1 MEQKFLVDAMLGKL
15 ARWLRILGYDTE
27 YVRYLDDPQIIAL
40 ARYQKR
46 TLLTKDRK
54 MAQKA
59 PNIAY
64 LVKSVEWEKQ
74 VKEIIQVFHLNAD
87 YLLSRCPE
95 CNQKLIKISPA
106 EAKSLV
112 PLFVAHTFQQ
122 FKKCPQCQQVYWNGT
137 HWQRIAKLCHE
148 FLKSQ

>member
-46 TLLTKDRK
+46 TLLTKDLTMVQR
-54 MAQKA
+54 A
-59 PNIAY
+59 PDITY
-64 LVKSVEWEKQ
+64 LVKSEKWESQ
-74 VKEIIQVFHLNAD
+74 VKETIQVFRLNAD
-87 YLLSRCPE
+87 SFLSRCPE
-95 CNQKLIKISPA
+95 CNQKLIEISSK
-106 EAKSLV
+106 EAKKSV

-122 FKKCPQCQQVYWNGT
+122 FKKCPQCQKVYWNGT
-137 HWQRIAKLCHE
+137 HWQRIAILCHE
-148 FLKSQ
+148 FLNQQ